1 MIPVL
6 QNSGK
11 DKIIMMM
18 KISWVVYR
26 HQGGKLTKRGLREHV
41 EVM

>member
-1 MIPVL
+1 MIPAL

-11 DKIIMMM
+11 DKTLMM

-26 HQGGKLTKRGLREHV
+26 HQGGKLTKRGLREDV